1 MGLKTLDDETLDR
14 KTLQDQQGRIN
25 SEVPLFDSLMDAQQ
39 PREGSASTGTSRSDD
54 ARGGAYLTTPTP
66 KSSQGIPLPQAAPKL
81 ENSGPQLEEPR
92 EVLGRDAQGQVGV
105 GGGEGS
111 MCVEVAEGK
120 KRFGWRKH
128 SNKIRSQVVKQGV
141 SGCSSDDPK
150 QRKLSD
156 TLAHARATTHTQGA
170 VKVQVRAVSAGRSC
184 SAAAAEIGGNG
195 TKGVA
200 RTQSQS
206 PSKRR
211 VFDAASTDGTSED
224 AVQHVA
230 ATLRCHAPVSPSPAC
245 AKLQNIGERQGN
257 TSEHTNSVTNGNEG
271 GGRGGRGGARIKVTS
286 ASLSRTMAPQLL
298 APSAT
303 EKEVSVCVLADGLSC
318 RPPVSF
324 DPCLTRSGG

>member
-1 MGLKTLDDETLDR
+1 
-14 KTLQDQQGRIN
+14 
-25 SEVPLFDSLMDAQQ
+25 MDAQQ
-39 PREGSASTGTSRSDD
+39 PREGAASTGISGRDD
-54 ARGGAYLTTPTP
+54 ARGGGYLTTPIP

-81 ENSGPQLEEPR
+81 ENPGPQLEEPR

-111 MCVEVAEGK
+111 VCVEVAEGK

-211 VFDAASTDGTSED
+211 VFDAAST
-224 AVQHVA
+224 
-230 ATLRCHAPVSPSPAC
+230 ATLLRHALVSPSPAC
-245 AKLQNIGERQGN
+245 AKLQGIGVRQEN
-257 TSEHTNSVTNGNEG
+257 TSEHTNSVTNGDEG
-271 GGRGGRGGARIKVTS
+271 GGRGGRGGARIEVTS
-286 ASLSRTMAPQLL
+286 ASLSRTMAPQLP

-303 EKEVSVCVLADGLSC
+303 EKEVSV
-318 RPPVSF
+318 
-324 DPCLTRSGG
+324 